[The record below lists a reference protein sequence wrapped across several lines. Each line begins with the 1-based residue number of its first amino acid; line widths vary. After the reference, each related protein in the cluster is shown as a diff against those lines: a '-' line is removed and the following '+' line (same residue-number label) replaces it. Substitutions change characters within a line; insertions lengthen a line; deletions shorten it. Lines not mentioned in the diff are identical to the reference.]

1 MAARNTGFAMMAAGS
16 VQEVMD
22 LAIVSQLAT
31 LKSKVPFLCFFDGFR
46 TSSEVQKVE
55 MVPYEVLAALL
66 EPQYLEEF
74 RRRAM
79 SPERP
84 MIKVGQ
90 QNPDVYFQGRETVNK
105 YYDVA
110 PGIVQEYMDK
120 VAKVLGRSY
129 HLFDYVGAP
138 DADKVIVIMGSGAE
152 TVEETIAFLNKR
164 GSKVG
169 AVKVRL
175 YRPFDAKAL
184 AAALPASV
192 RKVAVL
198 DRTKEPGS
206 LGEPLYLD
214 VAVALFGRNI
224 KVVGGRYGLSS
235 KEFTPTMVKA
245 VYDHLDG
252 ACTHGFTVGIDD
264 DVTGLSLKLGEDID
278 TEPGDVVSCKFW
290 GYGSDGTV
298 GANKNSITIIGDN
311 TDLYAQGYFQY
322 DSKKSG
328 GVTISHLRFGKS
340 PIQSQYLVQK
350 PSFVALHKASYIG
363 RYDIL
368 EGIREGG
375 VFLINSNMAR
385 ERSLRAPDRGH
396 AANDHRQE
404 AQGLQRRRPQARPGA
419 GARHPDQHDH
429 AGLLLQDL
437 RRPSRRQGHRAHQE
451 GHQEILHQERD
462 GRRRNELGGRR
473 PRHRRPRGRA
483 RSGPDHRFRARPEAR
498 PRRCRRIYQERH

>member
-1 MAARNTGFAMMAAGS
+1 
-16 VQEVMD
+16 
-22 LAIVSQLAT
+22 
-31 LKSKVPFLCFFDGFR
+31 
-46 TSSEVQKVE
+46 

-105 YYDVA
+105 YYDLA

-375 VFLINSNMAR
+375 VFLINSTWPANEVFEHLTEDMQRTIIAKKLKVYNVDALKLAQELGLGTR
-385 ERSLRAPDRGH
+385 INTIMQACFFKISGVLPEDKAIELIKKAIKKSYLKKGMDVVEKNWAAVDRG
-396 AANDHRQE
+396 
-404 AQGLQRRRPQARPGA
+404 
-419 GARHPDQHDH
+419 
-429 AGLLLQDL
+429 
-437 RRPSRRQGHRAHQE
+437 
-451 GHQEILHQERD
+451 
-462 GRRRNELGGRR
+462 
-473 PRHRRPRGRA
+473 HRRPRSRA